1 MSGRPLLAYYG
12 DDLTGSTDVMEAL
25 STRGISTVLFTATP
39 DDARMTRFPGRKA
52 VGIAGS
58 SRSETPDWMDRNLP
72 EVFEWMKASGA
83 ELCHYKVCSTFD
95 SGPEVGSIGRAIDI
109 GAKVFG
115 QAVTPLV
122 VGAPELK
129 RYTAF
134 GHLFAHFGPDIF
146 RIDRHPVMSRHP
158 VTPMDEADLR
168 LHLARQ
174 TRKSIGLVDF
184 LTLKRHLQPEEL
196 AQLVG
201 DHGVV
206 LFDVLDEETKA
217 EAGRHLWSLRGASPF
232 VAGSSGVEYA
242 LVAPGSETPLSGG
255 TASYP
260 RPGTRG
266 PIAVVS
272 GSCSATTERQ
282 IHAALKSGFAGIA
295 LDGKRLIEGDEAA
308 MADAVRKAS
317 AALAAGRSPLIYTA
331 LGVPEG
337 GIDEGAGGHGIGR
350 GLGRIMAELV
360 KHHGLKRVVVA
371 GGDTSSHAMREL
383 SIQAL
388 ELLVPLPACPGSPLC
403 KAWRGAAMDG
413 ELEVAFKGGQVGT
426 EDYFIIVRDI

>member
-1 MSGRPLLAYYG
+1 MTDRPLISYYG

-25 STRGISTVLFTATP
+25 STRGISTVLFTAIP
-39 DDARMTRFPGRKA
+39 DQSRMARFPGRKA
-52 VGIAGS
+52 VGISGS
-58 SRSETPDWMDRNLP
+58 SRSESPDWMDRHLP
-72 EVFEWMKASGA
+72 PVFEWMKASGA

-95 SGPEVGSIGRAIDI
+95 SAPNIGSIGRAIDI
-109 GAKVFG
+109 GARVFG
-115 QAVTPLV
+115 QLTTPLV

-168 LHLARQ
+168 RHLARQ
-174 TRKSIGLVDF
+174 TEKTIGLIDF
-184 LTLKRHLQPEEL
+184 VTLKRHLQPEEL
-196 AQLVG
+196 AQLLG
-201 DHGVV
+201 EHGVV

-217 EAGRHLWSLRGASPF
+217 ETGRHLWSLRSTSPF

-272 GSCSATTERQ
+272 GSCSATTARQ
-282 IHAALKSGFAGIA
+282 IEAALKNGFDAIP
-295 LDGKRLIEGDEAA
+295 IEGRHLMEGDQTAVDAA
-308 MADAVRKAS
+308 IAKAS
-317 AALAAGRSPLIYTA
+317 ASLSAGRSPLVYTA
-331 LGVPEG
+331 LGTPEG
-337 GIDEGAGGHGIGR
+337 GIEEGSGGHGIGS
-350 GLGRIMAELV
+350 GLGRILSALV
-360 KHHGLKRVVVA
+360 ERHGLKRVVVA
-371 GGDTSSHAMREL
+371 GGDTSSHAMKEL
-383 SIQAL
+383 SIHAL

-403 KAWRGAAMDG
+403 NAYRGDLMEGD
-413 ELEVAFKGGQVGT
+413 LEVAFKGGQVGT